1 MTHLVLGYP
10 SWGDNQKLIK
20 TMLKA
25 EVSFIELQIPFSD
38 PIADGPTIL
47 KANQKSLKQG
57 TKVKDCFE
65 FVAKMTKS
73 YPQIRFLIMTYYN
86 IIFNYGTEAFIKKAK
101 KIGIYG
107 LIVPDLPPEEDSEQF
122 YNLSKKNQ
130 INPIAVI
137 SPTTSHKRLNLIK
150 KNGRGFIYSTSRV
163 GITGSPQKQAENLKN
178 FILKVKKKTGLPVA
192 VGFGINTIE
201 KAKEISTWADIIV
214 IGSKIL
220 NIIDENPKNYHNK
233 IYLFLKK
240 ILKTIKGD

>member
-1 MTHLVLGYP
+1 MTHLVFGYP
-10 SWGDNQKLIK
+10 SFEENQKLIA
-20 TMLKA
+20 TMAKA
-25 EVSFIELQIPFSD
+25 GVSFIEIQIPFSD

-47 KANQKSLKQG
+47 KANQKSLEQG

-163 GITGSPQKQAENLKN
+163 GITGSPKKEAENLKN
-178 FILKVKKKTGLPVA
+178 FILKVKKKIGLPVA

-201 KAKEISTWADIIV
+201 KAKEISAWADIIV
-214 IGSKIL
+214 IGSKVINL
-220 NIIDENPKNYHNK
+220 IEENPKNYQEK
-233 IYLFLKK
+233 VYLFLIK
-240 ILKTIKGD
+240 IIKNIKNN